1 MSRPEQT
8 GAADVWS
15 VRKPMIVGVLG
26 LLLLVGGFGTWAA
39 MTQISG
45 AVIASGQIEVD
56 QNRQVVQHP
65 DGGVVEEI
73 LVEEG
78 NAVDAG
84 TVLIRLDPNELQ
96 SELAIVESQLF
107 ELMARRGRLEAERD
121 ERETITFAPLLLE
134 TAESR
139 PDVRNLKDGQ
149 RRLFEAR
156 RASIAQA
163 IEQLQKQQE
172 QKQLQKQQEQIADQI
187 TGITAQQ
194 GSMDQQLALIERE
207 LTDQQSLFDRGLAQ
221 VSRVLSL
228 QREAAR
234 MSGTVGELAANEAQA
249 RGRIT
254 EIDIEILNL
263 QSRRREEAI
272 TQLRDI
278 QSRELEL
285 HERRRALLERMSRLD
300 VTSPVAGIV
309 YDLRVFARR
318 SVIRPADPVLYII
331 PQDRPLVI
339 NARVEPIDIDKLS
352 IGQEVTLRFSAL
364 DQRATPELTGSVKLI
379 SADAFEDEATRQSYY
394 RAEIVLGEGEQAKLP
409 EDATLLPGMPVE
421 AFIRTEDRTP
431 LAYLVKPLTDYF
443 TKAFRE

>member
-1 MSRPEQT
+1 VSAQT
-8 GAADVWS
+8 QQSGETDAWS

-26 LLLLVGGFGTWAA
+26 LLLLVGGFGTWAV

-45 AVIASGQIEVD
+45 AVIAGGQIEVD

-65 DGGVVEEI
+65 DGGVVEAI

-78 NAVDAG
+78 NTVEAG
-84 TVLIRLDPNELQ
+84 EVLLRLDPTELQ
-96 SELAIVESQLF
+96 SELSIVESQLF
-107 ELMARRGRLEAERD
+107 ELIARRGRLEAERD
-121 ERETITFAPLLLE
+121 EQDTITFDPLLSE
-134 TAESR
+134 TAADR
-139 PDVRNLKDGQ
+139 PAVKDLMDGQ
-149 RRLFEAR
+149 QRLFEAR

-163 IEQLQKQQE
+163 IEQLDKQQD
-172 QKQLQKQQEQIADQI
+172 QIADQI

-194 GSMDQQLALIERE
+194 RSMDTQLALIERE
-207 LTDQQSLFDRGLAQ
+207 LVDQQSLFDRGLAQ

-263 QSRRREEAI
+263 QSQRREEAI

-285 HERRRALLERMSRLD
+285 RERRRALLERMSRLD
-300 VTSPVAGIV
+300 VKAPLSGIV

-339 NARVEPIDIDKLS
+339 NARVEPIDIDKLT
-352 IGQEVTLRFSAL
+352 IGQDVTLRFSAL
-364 DQRATPELTGSVKLI
+364 DQRETPELTGTVKLI
-379 SADAFEDEATRQSYY
+379 SADAFQDENTRQSYY
-394 RAEIVLGEGEQAKLP
+394 RAEIVLSEGEEARLP
-409 EDATLLPGMPVE
+409 ADTTLLPGMPVE

>member
-1 MSRPEQT
+1 MSAQT
-8 GAADVWS
+8 QQSGATDAWS

-26 LLLLVGGFGTWAA
+26 LLLLVGGFGTWAV

-45 AVIASGQIEVD
+45 AVIAGGQIEVD
-56 QNRQVVQHP
+56 QNRQVIQHP
-65 DGGVVEEI
+65 DGGVVEAI

-78 NAVDAG
+78 N
-84 TVLIRLDPNELQ
+84 TVATGEVLLRLDPTELQ
-96 SELAIVESQLF
+96 SELSIVESQLF
-107 ELMARRGRLEAERD
+107 ELIARRGRLEAERD
-121 ERETITFAPLLLE
+121 ERDTITFDPLLSE
-134 TAESR
+134 TSADR
-139 PDVRNLKDGQ
+139 PAVKDLMDGQ
-149 RRLFEAR
+149 QRLFEAR

-163 IEQLQKQQE
+163 IEQLDKQQD
-172 QKQLQKQQEQIADQI
+172 QISDQI
-187 TGITAQQ
+187 TGINAQQ
-194 GSMDQQLALIERE
+194 RAMDTQLALIEQE
-207 LTDQQSLFDRGLAQ
+207 LVDQQSLYDRGLAQ

-263 QSRRREEAI
+263 QSQRREEAI
-272 TQLRDI
+272 TRLRDI
-278 QSRELEL
+278 QSNELEL
-285 HERRRALLERMSRLD
+285 RERRRALLERMSRLD
-300 VTSPVAGIV
+300 VKAPLSGIV

-339 NARVEPIDIDKLS
+339 NARVDPIDIDKLT

-364 DQRATPELTGSVKLI
+364 DQRKTPELTGTVKLI
-379 SADAFEDEATRQSYY
+379 SADAFQDENTQQSYY
-394 RAEIVLGEGEQAKLP
+394 RAEIVLSEGEQARLP
-409 EDATLLPGMPVE
+409 ADTTLLPGMPVE

>member
-1 MSRPEQT
+1 MSAQT
-8 GAADVWS
+8 QQSGATDAWS

-26 LLLLVGGFGTWAA
+26 LLLLVGGFGTWAV

-45 AVIASGQIEVD
+45 AVIAGGQIEVD
-56 QNRQVVQHP
+56 QNRQVIQHP
-65 DGGVVEEI
+65 DGGVVEAI

-78 NAVDAG
+78 N
-84 TVLIRLDPNELQ
+84 TVATGEVLLRLDPTELQ
-96 SELAIVESQLF
+96 SELSIVESQLF
-107 ELMARRGRLEAERD
+107 ELIARRGRLEAERD
-121 ERETITFAPLLLE
+121 ERDTITFDPLLSE
-134 TAESR
+134 TSADR
-139 PDVRNLKDGQ
+139 PAVKDLMDGQ
-149 RRLFEAR
+149 QRLFEAR

-163 IEQLQKQQE
+163 IEQLDKQQD
-172 QKQLQKQQEQIADQI
+172 QISDQI
-187 TGITAQQ
+187 TGINAQQ
-194 GSMDQQLALIERE
+194 RAMDTQLALIEQE
-207 LTDQQSLFDRGLAQ
+207 LVDQQSLYDRGLAQ

-263 QSRRREEAI
+263 QSQRREEAI
-272 TQLRDI
+272 TRLRDI
-278 QSRELEL
+278 QSNELEL
-285 HERRRALLERMSRLD
+285 RERRRALLERMSRLD
-300 VTSPVAGIV
+300 VKAPLSGIV

-339 NARVEPIDIDKLS
+339 NARVDPIDIDKLT

-364 DQRATPELTGSVKLI
+364 DQRKTPELTGTVKLI
-379 SADAFEDEATRQSYY
+379 SADAFQDENTRQSYY
-394 RAEIVLGEGEQAKLP
+394 RAEIVLSEGEQARLP
-409 EDATLLPGMPVE
+409 QDTTLLPGMPVE

-431 LAYLVKPLTDYF
+431 IAYLVKPLTDYF

>member
-1 MSRPEQT
+1 
-8 GAADVWS
+8 
-15 VRKPMIVGVLG
+15 MIVGVLG
-26 LLLLVGGFGTWAA
+26 LLLLVGGFGTWAV

-45 AVIASGQIEVD
+45 AVIAGGQIEVD
-56 QNRQVVQHP
+56 QNRQVIQHP
-65 DGGVVEEI
+65 DGGVVEAI

-78 NAVDAG
+78 N
-84 TVLIRLDPNELQ
+84 TVATGEVLLRLDPTELQ
-96 SELAIVESQLF
+96 SELSIVESQLF
-107 ELMARRGRLEAERD
+107 ELIARRGRLEAERD
-121 ERETITFAPLLLE
+121 EQDTITFDPLLSE
-134 TAESR
+134 TAADR
-139 PDVRNLKDGQ
+139 PAVKDLMDGQ
-149 RRLFEAR
+149 QRLFEAR

-163 IEQLQKQQE
+163 IEQLDKQQD
-172 QKQLQKQQEQIADQI
+172 QIADQI

-194 GSMDQQLALIERE
+194 RSMDTQLALIERE
-207 LTDQQSLFDRGLAQ
+207 LVDQQSLFDRGLAQ

-263 QSRRREEAI
+263 QSQRREEAI

-285 HERRRALLERMSRLD
+285 RERRRALLERMSRLD
-300 VTSPVAGIV
+300 VKAPLSGIV

-339 NARVEPIDIDKLS
+339 NARVEPIDIDKLT
-352 IGQEVTLRFSAL
+352 IGQDVTLRFSAL
-364 DQRATPELTGSVKLI
+364 DQRETPELTGTVKLI
-379 SADAFEDEATRQSYY
+379 SADAFQDENTRQSYY
-394 RAEIVLGEGEQAKLP
+394 RAEIVLSEGEQARLP
-409 EDATLLPGMPVE
+409 ADTTLLPGMPVE

>member
-1 MSRPEQT
+1 MSARNQHS
-8 GAADVWS
+8 GAADNWS

-26 LLLLVGGFGTWAA
+26 LLLLVGGFGTWAV

-45 AVIASGQIEVD
+45 AIIAGGQIEVD

-65 DGGVVEEI
+65 DGGVVEAI

-78 NAVDAG
+78 NTVEAG
-84 TVLIRLDPNELQ
+84 EVLLRLDPTELQ
-96 SELAIVESQLF
+96 SELSIVESQLF
-107 ELMARRGRLEAERD
+107 ELIARRGRLEAERD
-121 ERETITFAPLLLE
+121 EQDTITFDPLLSE
-134 TAESR
+134 TAADR
-139 PDVRNLKDGQ
+139 PAVKDLMDGQ
-149 RRLFEAR
+149 QRLFEAR

-163 IEQLQKQQE
+163 IEQLDKQQD
-172 QKQLQKQQEQIADQI
+172 QIADQI

-194 GSMDQQLALIERE
+194 RSMDTQLALIERE
-207 LTDQQSLFDRGLAQ
+207 LVDQQSLFDRGLAQ

-263 QSRRREEAI
+263 QSQRREEAI

-285 HERRRALLERMSRLD
+285 RERRRALLERMSRLD
-300 VTSPVAGIV
+300 VKAPLSGIV

-339 NARVEPIDIDKLS
+339 NARVEPIDIDKLT
-352 IGQEVTLRFSAL
+352 IGQDVTLRFSAL
-364 DQRATPELTGSVKLI
+364 DQRETPELTGTVKLI
-379 SADAFEDEATRQSYY
+379 SADAFQDENTRQSYY
-394 RAEIVLGEGEQAKLP
+394 RAEIVLSEGEEARLP
-409 EDATLLPGMPVE
+409 ADTTLLPGMPVE

>member
-1 MSRPEQT
+1 MSQLNASS
-8 GAADVWS
+8 GSNDSWS

-26 LLLLVGGFGTWAA
+26 LLLLVGGFGTWAV
-39 MTQISG
+39 MTRISG
-45 AVIASGQIEVD
+45 AVIAGGQIEVD

-65 DGGVVEEI
+65 DGGVVEAI
-73 LVEEG
+73 RVAEG
-78 NAVDAG
+78 DRVAAG
-84 TVLIRLDPNELQ
+84 EVLLRLDPTELQ
-96 SELAIVESQLF
+96 SELSIVESQLF
-107 ELMARRGRLEAERD
+107 ELIARRGRLEAERD
-121 ERETITFAPLLLE
+121 ERDTITFDPLLSK
-134 TAESR
+134 TAAER
-139 PDVRNLKDGQ
+139 ADVRDLMDGQ
-149 RRLFEAR
+149 QRLFEAR

-163 IEQLQKQQE
+163 IEQLDKQQD
-172 QKQLQKQQEQIADQI
+172 QIADQI

-194 GSMDQQLALIERE
+194 SSMTEQLALIERE
-207 LTDQQSLFDRGLAQ
+207 LKDQQSLFDRGLAQ

-234 MSGTVGELAANEAQA
+234 MGGTVGELEANNAQA

-263 QSRRREEAI
+263 QSQRREEAI

-285 HERRRALLERMSRLD
+285 RERRRALLERMDRLD
-300 VTSPVAGIV
+300 ITAPLSGIV

-331 PQDRPLVI
+331 PQDRALVI
-339 NARVEPIDIDKLS
+339 NARVEPIDIDKLT
-352 IGQEVTLRFSAL
+352 IGQDVTLRFSAL
-364 DQRATPELTGSVKLI
+364 DQRETPELTGTVKLI
-379 SADAFEDEATRQSYY
+379 SADAFQDENTRQSYY
-394 RAEIVLGEGEQAKLP
+394 RAEIVLSEGEQARLP
-409 EDATLLPGMPVE
+409 ADTTLLPGMPVE

-431 LAYLVKPLTDYF
+431 IAYLVKPLTDYF

>member
-1 MSRPEQT
+1 MSARDPS
-8 GAADVWS
+8 GAPDSWS

-26 LLLLVGGFGTWAA
+26 LLFLVGGFGTWAV

-45 AVIASGQIEVD
+45 AVIAGGQIEVD

-65 DGGVVEEI
+65 DGGVVEAI

-78 NAVDAG
+78 NAVVAG
-84 TVLIRLDPNELQ
+84 EILLRLDDTDLR
-96 SELAIVESQLF
+96 SELVIVESQLF
-107 ELMARRGRLEAERD
+107 ELIARRGRLEAERD
-121 ERETITFAPLLLE
+121 ERDTITFAPLLSE
-134 TAESR
+134 TATNR
-139 PDVRNLKDGQ
+139 PDVKDLMDGQ

-163 IEQLQKQQE
+163 IEQLQKQQD
-172 QKQLQKQQEQIADQI
+172 QIADQI
-187 TGITAQQ
+187 SGITAQQ
-194 GSMDQQLALIERE
+194 RAMDAQLALIEKE
-207 LTDQQSLFDRGLAQ
+207 LVDQQSLFDRGLAQ
-221 VSRVLSL
+221 ISRVLSL

-234 MSGTVGELAANEAQA
+234 MAGTVGELKANNAQA

-263 QSRRREEAI
+263 QSQRREEAI

-285 HERRRALLERMSRLD
+285 RERRRALLERMDRLD
-300 VTSPVAGIV
+300 ITAPVAGIV
-309 YDLRVFARR
+309 YDLRVFAPR

-339 NARVEPIDIDKLS
+339 NARVEPIDIDKLT
-352 IGQEVTLRFSAL
+352 IGQDVTLRFSSL
-364 DQRATPELTGSVKLI
+364 DQRQTPELTGRVKLI
-379 SADAFEDEATRQSYY
+379 SADAFQDENTRQSYY
-394 RAEIVLGEGEQAKLP
+394 RAEIVLSEGEQAKLP
-409 EDATLLPGMPVE
+409 ADTTLLPGMPVE

-431 LAYLVKPLTDYF
+431 IAYLVKPLTDYF

>member
-172 QKQLQKQQEQIADQI
+172 QIADQI

-300 VTSPVAGIV
+300 VTAPVAGIV

>member
-1 MSRPEQT
+1 VSAQT
-8 GAADVWS
+8 QQSGATDAWS

-26 LLLLVGGFGTWAA
+26 LLLLVGGFGTWAV

-45 AVIASGQIEVD
+45 AVIAGGQIEVD
-56 QNRQVVQHP
+56 QNRQVIQHP
-65 DGGVVEEI
+65 DGGVVEAI

-78 NAVDAG
+78 N
-84 TVLIRLDPNELQ
+84 TVATGEVLLRLDPTELQ
-96 SELAIVESQLF
+96 SELSIVESQLF
-107 ELMARRGRLEAERD
+107 ELIARRGRLEAERD
-121 ERETITFAPLLLE
+121 ERDTITFDPLLSE
-134 TAESR
+134 TSADR
-139 PDVRNLKDGQ
+139 PAVKDLMDGQ
-149 RRLFEAR
+149 QRLFEAR

-163 IEQLQKQQE
+163 IEQLDKQQD
-172 QKQLQKQQEQIADQI
+172 QISDQI
-187 TGITAQQ
+187 TGINAQQ
-194 GSMDQQLALIERE
+194 RAMDTQLALIEQE
-207 LTDQQSLFDRGLAQ
+207 LVDQQSLYDRGLAQ

-263 QSRRREEAI
+263 QSQRREEAI
-272 TQLRDI
+272 TRLRDI
-278 QSRELEL
+278 QSNELEL
-285 HERRRALLERMSRLD
+285 RERRRALLERMSRLD
-300 VTSPVAGIV
+300 VKAPLSGIV

-339 NARVEPIDIDKLS
+339 NARVDPIDIDKLT

-364 DQRATPELTGSVKLI
+364 DQRKTPELTGTVKLI
-379 SADAFEDEATRQSYY
+379 SADAFQDENTRQSYY
-394 RAEIVLGEGEQAKLP
+394 RAEIVLSEGEEARLP
-409 EDATLLPGMPVE
+409 ADTTLLPGMPVE

>member
-1 MSRPEQT
+1 MSAQHKQS
-8 GAADVWS
+8 GAADPWS

-26 LLLLVGGFGTWAA
+26 LLLLVGGFGTWAV

-45 AVIASGQIEVD
+45 AVIAGGQIEVD

-65 DGGVVEEI
+65 DGGVVEAI

-78 NAVDAG
+78 EAVKAG
-84 TVLIRLDPNELQ
+84 DVLLRLDPTDLQ
-96 SELAIVESQLF
+96 SELSIVESQLF
-107 ELMARRGRLEAERD
+107 ELIARRGRLEAERD
-121 ERETITFAPLLLE
+121 DRDTITFDPLLLK
-134 TAESR
+134 TAAAR
-139 PDVRNLKDGQ
+139 PDVRDLMDGQ
-149 RRLFEAR
+149 QRLFEAR
-156 RASIAQA
+156 GASIAQA
-163 IEQLQKQQE
+163 IEQLDKQQD
-172 QKQLQKQQEQIADQI
+172 QISDQI

-194 GSMDQQLALIERE
+194 RAMDAQLELIEKE
-207 LTDQQSLFDRGLAQ
+207 LVDQQSLFDRGLAQ

-228 QREAAR
+228 QRESAR
-234 MSGTVGELAANEAQA
+234 MNGTVGELAANSAQA

-263 QSRRREEAI
+263 QSQRREEAI

-285 HERRRALLERMSRLD
+285 RERRRALLERMSRLD
-300 VTSPVAGIV
+300 VKAPLSGIV

-339 NARVEPIDIDKLS
+339 NARVEPIDIDKLT
-352 IGQEVTLRFSAL
+352 IGQDVTLRFSAL
-364 DQRATPELTGSVKLI
+364 DQRQTPELTGTVKLI
-379 SADAFEDEATRQSYY
+379 SADAFEDENTRQSYY
-394 RAEIVLGEGEQAKLP
+394 RAEIVLSEGEQARLP
-409 EDATLLPGMPVE
+409 ADTTLLPGMPVE
-421 AFIRTEDRTP
+421 AFIRTEDRSP

>member
-1 MSRPEQT
+1 MSAQETQPGT
-8 GAADVWS
+8 ADAWS

-26 LLLLVGGFGTWAA
+26 VLLLVGGFGTWAV

-45 AVIASGQIEVD
+45 AIIAGGQIEVD

-65 DGGVVEEI
+65 DGGVVEAI

-78 NAVDAG
+78 NTVEAG
-84 TVLIRLDPNELQ
+84 EVLLRLDPTELQ
-96 SELAIVESQLF
+96 SELSIVESQLF
-107 ELMARRGRLEAERD
+107 ELIARRGRLEAERD
-121 ERETITFAPLLLE
+121 ERDTISFDPLLSE
-134 TAESR
+134 TAAER
-139 PDVRNLKDGQ
+139 PDVRDLMNGQ
-149 RRLFEAR
+149 QRLFEAR

-163 IEQLQKQQE
+163 IEQLDKQQD
-172 QKQLQKQQEQIADQI
+172 QIAEQI

-194 GSMDQQLALIERE
+194 RAMDAQLALIERE
-207 LTDQQSLFDRGLAQ
+207 LVDQQSLFDRGLAQ

-263 QSRRREEAI
+263 QSQRREEAI

-285 HERRRALLERMSRLD
+285 RERRRALLERMSRLD
-300 VTSPVAGIV
+300 VAAPVSGVV
-309 YDLRVFARR
+309 YDLKVFARR
-318 SVIRPADPVLYII
+318 SVIRAADPVLYII

-339 NARVEPIDIDKLS
+339 NARVDPIDIDKLT
-352 IGQEVTLRFSAL
+352 IGQDVTLRFSAL
-364 DQRATPELTGSVKLI
+364 DQRKTPELTGTVKLI
-379 SADAFEDEATRQSYY
+379 SADAFQDENTRQSYY
-394 RAEIVLGEGEQAKLP
+394 RAEIVLSEGEQARLP
-409 EDATLLPGMPVE
+409 ADTALLPGMPVE
-421 AFIRTEDRTP
+421 AFIRTQDRSP

>member
-1 MSRPEQT
+1 VSARGKQPKSEN
-8 GAADVWS
+8 AWS

-26 LLLLVGGFGTWAA
+26 LLLLVGGFGTWAV

-45 AVIASGQIEVD
+45 AVIAGGQIEVD

-65 DGGVVEEI
+65 DGGVVEAI

-78 NAVDAG
+78 NTVEAG
-84 TVLIRLDPNELQ
+84 ETLLRLDPTELQ
-96 SELAIVESQLF
+96 SELSIVESQLF
-107 ELMARRGRLEAERD
+107 ELIARRGRLEAERD
-121 ERETITFAPLLLE
+121 ERDTITFDHLLLE
-134 TAESR
+134 TAAER
-139 PDVRNLKDGQ
+139 PDVRDLMDGQ
-149 RRLFEAR
+149 QRLFEAR

-163 IEQLQKQQE
+163 IEQLDKQQD
-172 QKQLQKQQEQIADQI
+172 QIAEQI

-194 GSMDQQLALIERE
+194 RAMDAQLALIEKE
-207 LTDQQSLFDRGLAQ
+207 LADQQSLFDRGLAQ
-221 VSRVLSL
+221 VSRVLAL

-234 MSGTVGELAANEAQA
+234 MSGTAGELEANNAQA

-254 EIDIEILNL
+254 EIDVEILNL
-263 QSRRREEAI
+263 QSQRREEAI

-285 HERRRALLERMSRLD
+285 RERRRALLERMSRLD
-300 VTSPVAGIV
+300 VTAPVSGIV

-339 NARVEPIDIDKLS
+339 NARVEPIDIDKLT
-352 IGQEVTLRFSAL
+352 IGQDVTLRFSAL
-364 DQRATPELTGSVKLI
+364 DQRETPELTGKVKLI
-379 SADAFEDEATRQSYY
+379 SADAFTDENTRQSYY
-394 RAEIVLGEGEQAKLP
+394 RAEIVLSEGEQARLP
-409 EDATLLPGMPVE
+409 ADTTLLPGMPVE
-421 AFIRTEDRTP
+421 AFIRTEDRSP

>member
-1 MSRPEQT
+1 VNAQNQQS
-8 GAADVWS
+8 GATDSWS

-26 LLLLVGGFGTWAA
+26 LLLLVGGFGTWAV

-45 AVIASGQIEVD
+45 AVIAGGQIEVD

-65 DGGVVEEI
+65 DGGVVEAI

-78 NAVDAG
+78 NTVVAG
-84 TVLIRLDPNELQ
+84 EVLLRLDPTDLQ
-96 SELAIVESQLF
+96 SELSIVESQLF
-107 ELMARRGRLEAERD
+107 ELIARRGRLETERD
-121 ERETITFAPLLLE
+121 ERDTITFDPLLSE
-134 TAESR
+134 TAADR
-139 PDVRNLKDGQ
+139 PAVKDLMDGQ
-149 RRLFEAR
+149 QRLFEAR

-163 IEQLQKQQE
+163 IEQLDKQQD
-172 QKQLQKQQEQIADQI
+172 QIADQI

-194 GSMDQQLALIERE
+194 RAMDAQLALIERE
-207 LTDQQSLFDRGLAQ
+207 LVDQQSLFDRGLAQ

-263 QSRRREEAI
+263 QSQRREEAI

-285 HERRRALLERMSRLD
+285 RERRRALLERMSRLD
-300 VTSPVAGIV
+300 VKAPLSGIV

-339 NARVEPIDIDKLS
+339 NARVEPIDIDKLT
-352 IGQEVTLRFSAL
+352 IGQDVTLRFSAL
-364 DQRATPELTGSVKLI
+364 DQRKTPELTGTVKLI
-379 SADAFEDEATRQSYY
+379 SADAFQDENTRQSYY
-394 RAEIVLGEGEQAKLP
+394 RAEIVLSEGEQARLP
-409 EDATLLPGMPVE
+409 QDTTLLPGMPVE

-431 LAYLVKPLTDYF
+431 IAYLVKPLTDYF

>member
-1 MSRPEQT
+1 MSARSEH
-8 GAADVWS
+8 AAGVDAWS

-26 LLLLVGGFGTWAA
+26 LLLLVGGFGTWAV

-45 AVIASGQIEVD
+45 AVIAGGQIEVD

-65 DGGVVEEI
+65 DGGVVAA
-73 LVEEG
+73 LRVEEG
-78 NAVDAG
+78 DRVAAGAV
-84 TVLIRLDPNELQ
+84 LLRLDPTELQ
-96 SELAIVESQLF
+96 SELSIVESQLF
-107 ELMARRGRLEAERD
+107 ELIARRGRLEAERD
-121 ERETITFAPLLLE
+121 ERDTIGFDPLLVE
-134 TAESR
+134 IAADR
-139 PDVRNLKDGQ
+139 PAVRDLMDGQ
-149 RRLFEAR
+149 QRLFEAR

-163 IEQLQKQQE
+163 VRQLGKQQD
-172 QKQLQKQQEQIADQI
+172 QIAEQI

-194 GSMDQQLALIERE
+194 GAMDAQLALIERE

-263 QSRRREEAI
+263 QSQRREEAI

-285 HERRRALLERMSRLD
+285 RERRRALIERMSRLD
-300 VTSPVAGIV
+300 VAAPVAGIV
-309 YDLRVFARR
+309 YDLKVFARR

-339 NARVEPIDIDKLS
+339 NARVEPIDIDKLT

-364 DQRATPELTGSVKLI
+364 DQRETPELTGTVKLI
-379 SADAFEDEATRQSYY
+379 SADAFQDENTRQSYY
-394 RAEIVLGEGEQAKLP
+394 RAEIVLSEGEQAKLP
-409 EDATLLPGMPVE
+409 ADTTLLPGMPVE
-421 AFIRTEDRTP
+421 AFIRTEDRSP

>member
-1 MSRPEQT
+1 MSAQT
-8 GAADVWS
+8 QQSGATDAWS

-26 LLLLVGGFGTWAA
+26 LLLLVGGFGTWAV

-45 AVIASGQIEVD
+45 AVIAGGQIEVD
-56 QNRQVVQHP
+56 QNRQVIQHP
-65 DGGVVEEI
+65 DGGVVEAI

-78 NAVDAG
+78 NTEATG
-84 TVLIRLDPNELQ
+84 EVLLRLDPTELQ
-96 SELAIVESQLF
+96 SELSIVESQLF
-107 ELMARRGRLEAERD
+107 ELIARRGRLEAERD
-121 ERETITFAPLLLE
+121 ERDTITFDPLLSE
-134 TAESR
+134 TSADR
-139 PDVRNLKDGQ
+139 PAVKDLMDGQ
-149 RRLFEAR
+149 QRLFEAR

-163 IEQLQKQQE
+163 IEQLDKQQD
-172 QKQLQKQQEQIADQI
+172 QISDQI
-187 TGITAQQ
+187 TGINAQQ
-194 GSMDQQLALIERE
+194 RAMDTQLALIEQE
-207 LTDQQSLFDRGLAQ
+207 LVDQQSLYDRGLAQ

-263 QSRRREEAI
+263 QSQRREEAI
-272 TQLRDI
+272 TRLRDI
-278 QSRELEL
+278 QSNELEL
-285 HERRRALLERMSRLD
+285 RERRRALLERMSRLD
-300 VTSPVAGIV
+300 VKAPLSGIV

-339 NARVEPIDIDKLS
+339 NARVDPIDIDKLT

-364 DQRATPELTGSVKLI
+364 DQRKTPELTGTVKLI
-379 SADAFEDEATRQSYY
+379 SADAFQDENTQQSYY
-394 RAEIVLGEGEQAKLP
+394 RAEIVLSEGEQARLP
-409 EDATLLPGMPVE
+409 ADTTLLPGMPVE

>member
-1 MSRPEQT
+1 MSAQT
-8 GAADVWS
+8 QQSGATDAWS

-26 LLLLVGGFGTWAA
+26 LLLLVGGFGTWAV

-45 AVIASGQIEVD
+45 AVIAGGQIEVD
-56 QNRQVVQHP
+56 QNRQVIQHP
-65 DGGVVEEI
+65 DGGVVEAI

-78 NAVDAG
+78 N
-84 TVLIRLDPNELQ
+84 TVATGEVLLRLDPTELQ
-96 SELAIVESQLF
+96 SELSIVESQLF
-107 ELMARRGRLEAERD
+107 ELIARRGRLEAERD
-121 ERETITFAPLLLE
+121 ERDTITFDPLLSE
-134 TAESR
+134 TSADR
-139 PDVRNLKDGQ
+139 PAVKDLMDGQ
-149 RRLFEAR
+149 QRLFEAR

-163 IEQLQKQQE
+163 IEQLDKQQD
-172 QKQLQKQQEQIADQI
+172 QISDQI
-187 TGITAQQ
+187 TGINAQQ
-194 GSMDQQLALIERE
+194 RAMDTQLALIEQE
-207 LTDQQSLFDRGLAQ
+207 LVDQQSLYDRGLAP

-228 QREAAR
+228 PREAAR

-263 QSRRREEAI
+263 QSQRREEAI
-272 TQLRDI
+272 TRLRDI
-278 QSRELEL
+278 QSNELEL
-285 HERRRALLERMSRLD
+285 RERRRALLERMSRLD
-300 VTSPVAGIV
+300 VKAPLSGIV

-339 NARVEPIDIDKLS
+339 NARVDPIDIDKLT

-364 DQRATPELTGSVKLI
+364 DQRKTPELTGTVKLI
-379 SADAFEDEATRQSYY
+379 SADAFQDENTQQSYY
-394 RAEIVLGEGEQAKLP
+394 RAEIVLSEGEQARLP
-409 EDATLLPGMPVE
+409 ADTTLLPGMPVE

>member
-1 MSRPEQT
+1 MSARTEHSA
-8 GAADVWS
+8 GAEAWS
-15 VRKPMIVGVLG
+15 VRKPMIVGVVG
-26 LLLLVGGFGTWAA
+26 LLLLVGGFGTWAV

-45 AVIASGQIEVD
+45 AVIAGGQIEVD

-65 DGGVVEEI
+65 DGGVVEAI
-73 LVEEG
+73 RVEEG
-78 NAVDAG
+78 DTVEAG
-84 TVLIRLDPNELQ
+84 DILLRLDPTDLQ
-96 SELAIVESQLF
+96 SELSIVESQLF
-107 ELMARRGRLEAERD
+107 ELIARRGRLEAERD
-121 ERETITFAPLLLE
+121 ARDTISFDPLLSE
-134 TAESR
+134 IAAER
-139 PDVRNLKDGQ
+139 PSVRDLMDGQ
-149 RRLFEAR
+149 QRLFEAR
-156 RASIAQA
+156 GASIAQA
-163 IEQLQKQQE
+163 TRQLDKQQD
-172 QKQLQKQQEQIADQI
+172 QIAEQI

-194 GSMDQQLALIERE
+194 RAMDAQLELIEKE
-207 LTDQQSLFDRGLAQ
+207 LVDQQSLFDRGLAQ

-234 MSGTVGELAANEAQA
+234 MNGTVGELAANNAQA

-263 QSRRREEAI
+263 QSQRREEAI

-285 HERRRALLERMSRLD
+285 RERRRALLERMSRLD
-300 VTSPVAGIV
+300 VAAPVSGIV

-339 NARVEPIDIDKLS
+339 NARVDPIDIDKLT
-352 IGQEVTLRFSAL
+352 IGQDVTLRFSAL
-364 DQRATPELTGSVKLI
+364 DQRETPELTGTVRLI
-379 SADAFEDEATRQSYY
+379 SADAFQDENTRQSYY
-394 RAEIVLGEGEQAKLP
+394 RAEIVLSEGEQARLP
-409 EDATLLPGMPVE
+409 DGTTLLPGMPVE
-421 AFIRTEDRTP
+421 AFIRTEERTP

>member
-1 MSRPEQT
+1 MSVQT
-8 GAADVWS
+8 QQSGGTDSWS

-26 LLLLVGGFGTWAA
+26 LLLLVGGFGTWAV

-45 AVIASGQIEVD
+45 AVIAGGQIEVD
-56 QNRQVVQHP
+56 QNRQIVQHP
-65 DGGVVEEI
+65 DGGVVEAI

-78 NAVDAG
+78 NTVVAG
-84 TVLIRLDPNELQ
+84 EVLLRLDPTELQ
-96 SELAIVESQLF
+96 SELSIVESQLF
-107 ELMARRGRLEAERD
+107 ELIARRGRLEAERD
-121 ERETITFAPLLLE
+121 ERDTIIFDPLLSE
-134 TAESR
+134 TSADR
-139 PDVRNLKDGQ
+139 PAVKDLMDGQ
-149 RRLFEAR
+149 QRLFEAR
-156 RASIAQA
+156 RASISQA
-163 IEQLQKQQE
+163 IEQLDKQQD
-172 QKQLQKQQEQIADQI
+172 QIADQI

-194 GSMDQQLALIERE
+194 RSMDTQLALIERE
-207 LTDQQSLFDRGLAQ
+207 LVDQQSLFDRGLAQ

-263 QSRRREEAI
+263 QSQRREEAI

-285 HERRRALLERMSRLD
+285 RERRRALLERMSRLD
-300 VTSPVAGIV
+300 VKAPLSGIV

-339 NARVEPIDIDKLS
+339 NARVEPIDIDKLT

-364 DQRATPELTGSVKLI
+364 DQRKTPELTGTVKLI
-379 SADAFEDEATRQSYY
+379 SADAFQDENTRQSYY
-394 RAEIVLGEGEQAKLP
+394 RAEIVLSEGEQARLP
-409 EDATLLPGMPVE
+409 QGTTLLPGMPVE

-431 LAYLVKPLTDYF
+431 IAYLVKPLTDYF

>member
-1 MSRPEQT
+1 MSAQT
-8 GAADVWS
+8 QQSGGTDSWS

-26 LLLLVGGFGTWAA
+26 LLLLVGGFGTWAV

-45 AVIASGQIEVD
+45 AVIAGGQIEVD

-65 DGGVVEEI
+65 DGGVVEAI

-78 NAVDAG
+78 NTVEAG
-84 TVLIRLDPNELQ
+84 EVLLRLDPTELQ
-96 SELAIVESQLF
+96 SELSIVESQLF
-107 ELMARRGRLEAERD
+107 ELIARRGRLEAERD
-121 ERETITFAPLLLE
+121 EQDTITFDPLLSE
-134 TAESR
+134 TAADR
-139 PDVRNLKDGQ
+139 PAVKDLMDGQ
-149 RRLFEAR
+149 QRLFEAR

-163 IEQLQKQQE
+163 IEQLDKQQD
-172 QKQLQKQQEQIADQI
+172 QIADQI

-194 GSMDQQLALIERE
+194 RSMDTQLALIERE
-207 LTDQQSLFDRGLAQ
+207 LVDQQSLFDRGLAQ

-263 QSRRREEAI
+263 QSQRREEAI

-285 HERRRALLERMSRLD
+285 RERRRALLERMSRLD
-300 VTSPVAGIV
+300 VKAPLSGIV

-339 NARVEPIDIDKLS
+339 NARVEPIDIDKLT
-352 IGQEVTLRFSAL
+352 IGQDVTLRFSAL
-364 DQRATPELTGSVKLI
+364 DQRETPELTGTVKLI
-379 SADAFEDEATRQSYY
+379 SADAFQDENTQQSYY
-394 RAEIVLGEGEQAKLP
+394 RAEIVLSEGEEARLP
-409 EDATLLPGMPVE
+409 ADTTLLPGMPVE

>member
-1 MSRPEQT
+1 MSARGKQPGSEN
-8 GAADVWS
+8 AWS

-26 LLLLVGGFGTWAA
+26 LLLLVGGFGTWAV

-45 AVIASGQIEVD
+45 AVIAGGQIEVD

-65 DGGVVEEI
+65 DGGVVEAI

-78 NAVDAG
+78 NVVEAG
-84 TVLIRLDPNELQ
+84 DTLLRLDPTELQ
-96 SELAIVESQLF
+96 SELSIVESQLF
-107 ELMARRGRLEAERD
+107 ELIARRGRLEAERD
-121 ERETITFAPLLLE
+121 ERDTITFDPLLLE
-134 TAESR
+134 TAAER
-139 PDVRNLKDGQ
+139 PDVRDLMDGQ
-149 RRLFEAR
+149 QRLFEAR

-163 IEQLQKQQE
+163 IEQLDRQQD
-172 QKQLQKQQEQIADQI
+172 QIADQI

-194 GSMDQQLALIERE
+194 RAMDAQLALIEKE
-207 LTDQQSLFDRGLAQ
+207 LADQQSLFDRGLAQ
-221 VSRVLSL
+221 VSRVLAL

-234 MSGTVGELAANEAQA
+234 MSGTVGELEANNAQA

-254 EIDIEILNL
+254 EIDVEILNL
-263 QSRRREEAI
+263 QSQRREEAI
-272 TQLRDI
+272 SQLRDI

-285 HERRRALLERMSRLD
+285 RERRRALLERMSRLD
-300 VTSPVAGIV
+300 VTAPVSGIV

-339 NARVEPIDIDKLS
+339 NARVEPIDIDKLT
-352 IGQEVTLRFSAL
+352 IGQDVTLRFSAL
-364 DQRATPELTGSVKLI
+364 DQRQTPELTGKVKLI
-379 SADAFEDEATRQSYY
+379 SADAFQDETTRQSYY
-394 RAEIVLGEGEQAKLP
+394 RAEIVLSEGEQARLP
-409 EDATLLPGMPVE
+409 ADTTLLPGMPVE
-421 AFIRTEDRTP
+421 AFIRTEDRSP

>member
-134 TAESR
+134 AAESR

-163 IEQLQKQQE
+163 IE
-172 QKQLQKQQEQIADQI
+172 QLQKQQEQIADQI

-300 VTSPVAGIV
+300 VTAPVAGIV

-379 SADAFEDEATRQSYY
+379 SADALEDEATRQSYY
-394 RAEIVLGEGEQAKLP
+394 RAEIVLGQGEQAKLP

>member
-1 MSRPEQT
+1 MSAQT
-8 GAADVWS
+8 QQSGATDAWS

-26 LLLLVGGFGTWAA
+26 LLLLVGGFGTWAV

-45 AVIASGQIEVD
+45 AVIAGGQIEVD
-56 QNRQVVQHP
+56 QNRQVIQHP
-65 DGGVVEEI
+65 DGGVVEAI

-78 NAVDAG
+78 NTVEAG
-84 TVLIRLDPNELQ
+84 EVLLRLDPTELQ
-96 SELAIVESQLF
+96 SELSIVESQLF
-107 ELMARRGRLEAERD
+107 ELIARRGRLEAERD
-121 ERETITFAPLLLE
+121 EQDTITFDPLLSE
-134 TAESR
+134 TAADR
-139 PDVRNLKDGQ
+139 PAVKDLMDGQ
-149 RRLFEAR
+149 QRLFEAR

-163 IEQLQKQQE
+163 IEQLDKQQD
-172 QKQLQKQQEQIADQI
+172 QIADQI

-194 GSMDQQLALIERE
+194 RSMDTQLALIERE
-207 LTDQQSLFDRGLAQ
+207 LVDQQSLFDRGLAQ

-263 QSRRREEAI
+263 QSQRREEAI

-285 HERRRALLERMSRLD
+285 RERRRALLERMSRLD
-300 VTSPVAGIV
+300 VKAPLSGIV

-339 NARVEPIDIDKLS
+339 NARVEPIDIDKLT
-352 IGQEVTLRFSAL
+352 IGQDVTLRFSAL
-364 DQRATPELTGSVKLI
+364 DQRETPELTGTVKLI
-379 SADAFEDEATRQSYY
+379 SADAFQDENTRQSYY
-394 RAEIVLGEGEQAKLP
+394 RAEIVLSEGEEARLP
-409 EDATLLPGMPVE
+409 ADTTLLPGMPVE